1 MYLIGFVLKFLSHEG
16 VKMATT
22 GRGLRYPLAADTPA
36 VHTDIKNLAD
46 DSDAEFDDFQIMEI
60 MKAN

>member
-1 MYLIGFVLKFLSHEG
+1 
-16 VKMATT
+16 MATT

-46 DSDAEFDDFQIMEI
+46 DSDAEFDDVQIMEI

>member
-1 MYLIGFVLKFLSHEG
+1 
-16 VKMATT
+16 MATT
-22 GRGLRYPLAADTPA
+22 ARGLRYPLAADTPA

-46 DSDAEFDDFQIMEI
+46 DSTSEFDDFQFMDI

>member
-1 MYLIGFVLKFLSHEG
+1 MLKFLSHKG
-16 VKMATT
+16 VQMASTV
-22 GRGLRYPLAADTPA
+22 RGLRYPLAADTPA

-46 DSDAEFDDFQIMEI
+46 DADAEFDDFQYMEV

>member
-1 MYLIGFVLKFLSHEG
+1 
-16 VKMATT
+16 MATT
-22 GRGLRYPLAADTPA
+22 ARGLRYPLAADTPA

-46 DSDAEFDDFQIMEI
+46 DSTTEFDDFQYLEI

>member
-1 MYLIGFVLKFLSHEG
+1 
-16 VKMATT
+16 MATT
-22 GRGLRYPLAADTPA
+22 DRGLRYPLAADTPA

-46 DSDAEFDDFQIMEI
+46 DATAEFNDFQFMEI